1 MRICS
6 ALLQPQPWAAESKH
20 RGNGKERTE
29 LIVDLQ
35 EYFKIMVETE
45 ASDLY
50 LTTARP
56 PMFRIEG
63 KVQPSG
69 DHKFTPDELHDVA
82 QGIMNEKQQRE
93 FAETMEM
100 NMAMSLPGVA
110 RFRVNIFQQ
119 RGSVGMVIRRIKV
132 EIMSLEEMGLPAILK
147 DITMSKRGLVLVVGA
162 TGSGKSTSLAAMID
176 HRNSTEAGH
185 IITIEDPI
193 EFVHR
198 HKQSIIT
205 QREVGFDTLSFQA
218 ALKNTLRQAPD
229 VILIG
234 EIRDTETMEA
244 AMTFA
249 ETGHLCL
256 GTLHS
261 NNANQ
266 AIERI
271 MNFFPPERHAQ
282 IYLQLSLNLRS
293 IVAQRLI
300 PSVDGKRVAALEI
313 LLDTPRI
320 KELIKRGEVD
330 ILKEGMEAG
339 VQEGC
344 QTFDQALFSLYKDE
358 KIALDQALV
367 NADSA
372 NNLRLKIKL
381 AGLKVDEEPKD
392 AAAPEAQKSKPE
404 PLQAAGGFRLRKG

>member
-1 MRICS
+1 
-6 ALLQPQPWAAESKH
+6 
-20 RGNGKERTE
+20 
-29 LIVDLQ
+29 VDLQ
-35 EYFKIMVETE
+35 QYFKIMVDTE

-50 LTTARP
+50 LTVARP
-56 PMFRIEG
+56 PMYRVDGKIRGEG
-63 KVQPSG
+63 DQRFSPA
-69 DHKFTPDELHDVA
+69 DVENLA
-82 QGIMNEKQQRE
+82 NSLMNEKQRRE
-93 FAETMEM
+93 FAETLEM
-100 NMAMSLPGVA
+100 NLATSLPGVA
-110 RFRVNIFQQ
+110 RFRVNILRQ
-119 RGSVGMVIRRIKV
+119 RGSVGMVIRRIKADV
-132 EIMSLEEMGLPAILK
+132 MSVDEMGLPSILK
-147 DITMSKRGLVLVVGA
+147 DIVMTKRGLVLVVGA

-176 HRNSTEAGH
+176 HRNSHEAGH

-198 HKQSIIT
+198 HKQSIVT
-205 QREVGFDTLSFQA
+205 QREVGFDTHTFQA

-244 AMTFA
+244 AITFA

-271 MNFFPPERHAQ
+271 MNFFPTERHAQ
-282 IYLQLSLNLRS
+282 IYMQLSLNLRS
-293 IVAQRLI
+293 IVSQRLI
-300 PSVDGKRVAALEI
+300 PSVDGKRVVALEV
-313 LLDTPRI
+313 LMDTPRI
-320 KELIKRGEVD
+320 KDLIKKGNVD
-330 ILKEGMEAG
+330 VLKEAMEQG
-339 VQEGC
+339 IQEGC

-358 KIALDQALV
+358 KISLEQALI

-381 AGLKVDEEPKD
+381 AGLKVDQEPIEPEKME
-392 AAAPEAQKSKPE
+392 AAKAKPE
-404 PLQAAGGFRLRKG
+404 PLQAAGSFRLRKT

>member
-1 MRICS
+1 MNIEDFFR
-6 ALLQPQPWAAESKH
+6 K
-20 RGNGKERTE
+20 
-29 LIVDLQ
+29 
-35 EYFKIMVETE
+35 MVEIE

-50 LTTARP
+50 LTVAKP
-56 PMFRIEG
+56 PMYRTEG
-63 KVQPSG
+63 KIEVGG
-69 DHKFTPDELHDVA
+69 DHPFTPQELGDIA
-82 QGIMNEKQQRE
+82 QAIMNDKQKQE

-100 NMAMSLPGVA
+100 NMAMSLPGVS

-119 RGSVGMVIRRIKV
+119 RGSVGMVIRRIKADVLSV
-132 EIMSLEEMGLPAILK
+132 EQMGLPAILG
-147 DITMSKRGLVLVVGA
+147 DIVMTKRGLVLVVGA

-176 HRNSTEAGH
+176 HRNTHEAGH

-198 HKQSIIT
+198 HKRSIIT
-205 QREVGFDTLSFQA
+205 QREVGFDTHSFQA

-244 AMTFA
+244 AITFA

-271 MNFFPPERHAQ
+271 MNFFPSERHAQ

-293 IVAQRLI
+293 IVSQRLI
-300 PSVDGKRVAALEI
+300 PSVEGKRVAALEI
-313 LLDTPRI
+313 LMDTPRV
-320 KELIKRGEVD
+320 KDLIKKGEVD
-330 ILKEGMEAG
+330 TLKQAMEQG
-339 VQEGC
+339 IQEGC
-344 QTFDQALFSLYKDE
+344 QTFDQALFALYRDG
-358 KIALDQALV
+358 IINLDQALI

-381 AGLKVDEEPKD
+381 AGLKVDQEPVPD
-392 AAAPEAQKSKPE
+392 QAPGVENNGPEQLQMAA
-404 PLQAAGGFRLRKG
+404 GFRLRKN

>member
-1 MRICS
+1 VE
-6 ALLQPQPWAAESKH
+6 LQ
-20 RGNGKERTE
+20 
-29 LIVDLQ
+29 D
-35 EYFKIMVETE
+35 YFTKMVEME

-50 LTTARP
+50 LTVARP
-56 PMFRIEG
+56 VMFRIDG
-63 KVQPSG
+63 KVRAIT
-69 DHKFTPDELHDVA
+69 DHPFTPAEVESLAHS
-82 QGIMNEKQQRE
+82 IMSEKQRRE
-93 FAETMEM
+93 FAETHEM
-100 NMAMSLPGVA
+100 NMATSLPGVA

-119 RGSVGMVIRRIKV
+119 RGSVGMVIRRIKADV
-132 EIMSLEEMGLPAILK
+132 MSVSDLGLPAILN
-147 DITMSKRGLVLVVGA
+147 DIVMTKRGLVLVVGA

-176 HRNSTEAGH
+176 YRNSNEAGH

-198 HKQSIIT
+198 HKQSIVT
-205 QREVGFDTLSFQA
+205 QREVGFDTHSFQA

-244 AMTFA
+244 AVTFA

-271 MNFFPPERHAQ
+271 MNFFPIERHAQ
-282 IYLQLSLNLRS
+282 FYLQLSLNLRA
-293 IVAQRLI
+293 IVSQRLI

-313 LLDTPRI
+313 LMDTPRI
-320 KELIKRGEVD
+320 RDLIKKGEVD
-330 ILKEGMEAG
+330 ILKEAMEQG
-339 VQEGC
+339 IQEGC
-344 QTFDQALFSLYKDE
+344 QTFDQALFSLYKDG
-358 KIALDQALV
+358 KITLEQALI
-367 NADSA
+367 NADST

-381 AGLKVDEEPKD
+381 AGLKVDEEPTQT
-392 AAAPEAQKSKPE
+392 EKPE
-404 PLQAAGGFRLRKG
+404 GDKGKLEPRQAAGGFRLRKS

>member
-1 MRICS
+1 
-6 ALLQPQPWAAESKH
+6 
-20 RGNGKERTE
+20 
-29 LIVDLQ
+29 VDLQ
-35 EYFKIMVETE
+35 QYFKIMVDTE

-50 LTTARP
+50 LTVARP
-56 PMFRIEG
+56 PMYRVDGKIRGEG
-63 KVQPSG
+63 DQRFSPA
-69 DHKFTPDELHDVA
+69 DVENLA
-82 QGIMNEKQQRE
+82 NSIMNEKQRRE
-93 FAETMEM
+93 FAETLEM
-100 NMAMSLPGVA
+100 NLATSLPGVA

-119 RGSVGMVIRRIKV
+119 RGSVGMVIRRIKADV
-132 EIMSLEEMGLPAILK
+132 MSVDEMGLPSILK
-147 DITMSKRGLVLVVGA
+147 DIVMTKRGLVLVVGA

-176 HRNSTEAGH
+176 HRNSNEAGH

-198 HKQSIIT
+198 HKQSIVT
-205 QREVGFDTLSFQA
+205 QREVGFDTHTFQA

-234 EIRDTETMEA
+234 EIRETETMA
-244 AMTFA
+244 AALTFA

-271 MNFFPPERHAQ
+271 MNFFPTERHAQ
-282 IYLQLSLNLRS
+282 IYMQLSLNLRS
-293 IVAQRLI
+293 IVSQRLI
-300 PSVDGKRVAALEI
+300 PSVDGKRVVALEV
-313 LLDTPRI
+313 LMDTPRI
-320 KELIKRGEVD
+320 KDLIKKGNVD
-330 ILKEGMEAG
+330 VLKEAMEQG
-339 VQEGC
+339 IQEGC

-358 KIALDQALV
+358 KISLEQALI

-381 AGLKVDEEPKD
+381 AGLKVDQEPIEPEKME
-392 AAAPEAQKSKPE
+392 AAKAKPE
-404 PLQAAGGFRLRKG
+404 PLQAAGSFRLRKT